1 MTPKLFISYSWSGQD
16 YENRVL
22 EIATQLRESGVDV
35 ILDKWDLQEGHDS
48 TAFMEKMISD
58 PEIKKVAIFCDRI
71 YKEKADGRLG
81 GVGTETQIIS
91 SNVYASQQQSKFVAV
106 VMERDDDGKAYLPI
120 YYASRIYIDLSDP
133 ATFTAEFEKLL
144 RWVFDKRLNQKP
156 GIGKMPEFLASGR
169 QQQRLAVS
177 VQYRR
182 AIDAVRNGRQNAVP
196 AVKEFFDAVATE
208 FEKVRIRGEEHEIFD
223 DAVWQSIE
231 DFLPY
236 RDEIVSLISDLAL
249 YRPELESARQIHRFI
264 EKLIPY
270 LDRPANVNSWQDWD
284 FDNFAFLVHELY
296 LYTIAIALRNERFD
310 WIGTL
315 TADFYQPSERRSNE
329 MVSYCTINRHLRSFE
344 TRNRRLGLNRA
355 SLHAD
360 LLTQR
365 CNGSII
371 RLHDLM
377 QADFVLYIKNVLK
390 QCDEL
395 WYPES
400 LFYVGSSPAAFEVFA
415 RARSA
420 AYFSQMKL
428 ALGITDRKAL
438 TDLAEDF
445 RTQKL
450 EVPRWT
456 YRRLDPARL
465 MGVEIIA
472 TQP

>member
-1 MTPKLFISYSWSGQD
+1 MPPKLFISYSWSSPD

-48 TAFMEKMISD
+48 TAFMEKMIGD

-106 VMERDDDGKAYLPI
+106 VMERDDEGKAYLPI
-120 YYASRIYIDLSDP
+120 YYASRIYIDLSAP
-133 ATFTAEFEKLL
+133 ATFTSEFEKLL
-144 RWVFDKRLNQKP
+144 RWVIDKRLHQKP
-156 GIGKMPEFLASGR
+156 EIGKIPEFLASDR

-182 AIDAVRNGRQNAVP
+182 AVDAVRNGRENAMP
-196 AVKEFFDAVATE
+196 AVKEFFDAVASE
-208 FEKVRIRGEEHEIFD
+208 FEKLRIRGEDHEIFD

-236 RDEIVSLISDLAL
+236 RDEIVSLISDVAL

-270 LDRPANVNSWQDWD
+270 LDRPEDVRAWQEWD
-284 FDNFAFLVHELY
+284 FDNFAFIAHELY
-296 LYTIAIALRNERFD
+296 LYSIAVALKNERFD

-315 TADFYQPSERRSNE
+315 TSEFYVASERRNNE
-329 MVSYCTINRHLRSFE
+329 MESYCTINRHLRSFE
-344 TRNRRLGLNRA
+344 ARNNRLGLNRT

-360 LLTQR
+360 LLKQR
-365 CNGSII
+365 CNGSIV

-390 QCDEL
+390 QCDDH

-400 LFYVGSSPAAFEVFA
+400 LLYVGSSPGAFEIFA

-420 AYFSQMKL
+420 AYFSKMKA
-428 ALGITDRKAL
+428 ALGITDRKTL
-438 TDLAEDF
+438 MDLAEDF
-445 RTQKL
+445 RTEKV
-450 EVPRWT
+450 EAPRW
-456 YRRLDPARL
+456 RHQRLDPSRL
-465 MGVEIIA
+465 MGVGTIA
-472 TQP
+472 SQP